1 MGRKNLRSLSHIRIS
16 IFLKSA
22 LAAIILIFILN
33 PLFLSGNDNTY
44 LISEKKIE
52 VPFNYYNGLIQLNV
66 KLNGIPLSFIYDTGA
81 EHSILTN
88 KEVAILL
95 DLRIVKEIDVF
106 GADLVKQMTAYVT
119 EPLTIELF
127 DTKVIKQRI
136 IDEKKIKFVEE
147 VDVRTEEVEYFTK
160 FEPILLLERD
170 IFKEDVFSSTISG
183 IIGASF
189 FSNMMVEIDYRQQV
203 LILYPYGVQPK
214 LKGFSELPV
223 NFNGHKPVLNCLLR
237 INQDDDTT
245 SAKLLI
251 DTGCSIPLLLLE
263 NIDTKFHLPSKTVN
277 GQIGIGLGG
286 DLTGWIGLTNLMQIE
301 KFTFSNLVTKF
312 QDTDSISNIR
322 SSSLRDGLIGNEILN
337 RFTLLIDNINKKV
350 YLKPNRNISQPI
362 KYDKSGLTLFAS
374 GKNLDDFYVKHVIP
388 GSPADIAGLKPEDKI
403 IRIQNISYR
412 FWPLNRI
419 VHLLRSKDN
428 KEIKIKVLRLG
439 QKMNFRFRLKDMFK

>member
-1 MGRKNLRSLSHIRIS
+1 MHGLSLRSLSHIS
-16 IFLKSA
+16 FLVCFRSV
-22 LAAIILIFILN
+22 LVAIILFLVSNAGFSYDNRYLYLN
-33 PLFLSGNDNTY
+33 SG
-44 LISEKKIE
+44 KKIE

-66 KLNGIPLSFIYDTGA
+66 KLNGIPLNFIYDTGA

-88 KEVAILL
+88 REVAIIL

-106 GADLVKQMTAYVT
+106 GADLVKQMTAYIT

-127 DTKVIKQRI
+127 DTKIIKQKI
-136 IDEKKIKFVEE
+136 TDEKKIKFVEE

-160 FEPILLLERD
+160 FEPILILERD
-170 IFKEDVFSSTISG
+170 IFKEDAFSSTISG
-183 IIGASF
+183 ILGASF
-189 FSNMMVEIDYRQQV
+189 FSNMMVEINYRQQV
-203 LILYPYGVQPK
+203 LTLYPYGVPPK
-214 LKGFSELPV
+214 LRGFTELPV
-223 NFNGHKPVLNCLLR
+223 NFNGHKPVLNSLLK
-237 INQDDDTT
+237 INQDDDTV

-301 KFTFSNLVTKF
+301 NYTFINLVTKF
-312 QDTDSISNIR
+312 QDTDSISNIK
-322 SSSLRDGLIGNEILN
+322 SNTLRDGLIGNEILN

-350 YLKPNRNISQPI
+350 YIKANRNISQPI

-403 IRIQNISYR
+403 IRIQNLSYR
-412 FWPLNRI
+412 FWSLNSIIR
-419 VHLLRSKDN
+419 LLRSKDN
-428 KEIKIKVLRLG
+428 REIRIKVVRPG
-439 QKMNFRFRLKDMFK
+439 EKISFRFRLKDMFK